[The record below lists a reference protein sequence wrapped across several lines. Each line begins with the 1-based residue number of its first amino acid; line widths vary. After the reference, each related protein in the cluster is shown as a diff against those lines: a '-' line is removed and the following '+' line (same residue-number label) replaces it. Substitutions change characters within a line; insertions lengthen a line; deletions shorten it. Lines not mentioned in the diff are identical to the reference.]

1 MHIMQVKSWKYM
13 LQKSENYSNIQ
24 EPMNQKKKK
33 IFHNRNFKT
42 EYAVHLM
49 ECAKCNLQ
57 YVNKNKTPLNI
68 RLNNHRK
75 DLKYL
80 KAILADKHFQ
90 KMVIDSTNKQD

>member
-1 MHIMQVKSWKYM
+1 MHIMQVKNWKYM

-49 ECAKCNLQ
+49 ECAKCNL
-57 YVNKNKTPLNI
+57 
-68 RLNNHRK
+68 
-75 DLKYL
+75 
-80 KAILADKHFQ
+80 
-90 KMVIDSTNKQD
+90 